1 MASNASIVKP
11 DRRSTTRR
19 IVSGTDTLR
28 RKALEKLTLAIA
40 KAVESASDDTLA
52 DIVGSHDLRH
62 ALVVAPRD
70 IAPEAPADLAALKAA
85 RERTGQF
92 REDMAKRAGGVFDRV
107 HVAEMLGVSP
117 AAIEKQRQRRQ
128 ILGVPY
134 GSENRFPAAQFVDG
148 GTVPHLKR
156 VLEAFGD
163 TNPWEQ
169 LMLLTTPLEGF
180 GEEPETAFEILG
192 RKPDQEAVR
201 QLVALA
207 TVWTS

>member
-1 MASNASIVKP
+1 MPIDAGLTGMGRRASA
-11 DRRSTTRR
+11 RS

-70 IAPEAPADLAALKAA
+70 IAPEAPAELEALKAA

-92 REDMAKRAGGVFDRV
+92 RMEMAERAGGMFDRA
-107 HVAEMLGVSP
+107 HVAEMLGVSA
-117 AAIEKQRQRRQ
+117 AAIDKQRQRKQ

-134 GSENRFPAAQFVDG
+134 GAEIRYPAAQFASGEVLHG
-148 GTVPHLKR
+148 LKS
-156 VLEAFGD
+156 VLEGFAD
-163 TNPWEQ
+163 MNPWEQ
-169 LMLLTTPLEGF
+169 LMMLTTPLEGF
-180 GEEPETAFEILG
+180 GSHPETIF
-192 RKPDQEAVR
+192 QT
-201 QLVALA
+201 LA
-207 TVWTS
+207 RRPEPSVLKRLAGLAASWAA